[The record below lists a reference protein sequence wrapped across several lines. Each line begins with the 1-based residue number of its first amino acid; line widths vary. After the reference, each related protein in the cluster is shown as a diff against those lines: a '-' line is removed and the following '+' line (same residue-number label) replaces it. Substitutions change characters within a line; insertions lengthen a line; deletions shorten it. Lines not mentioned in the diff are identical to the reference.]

1 MYLLITEPFMGN
13 KTVEAKKWTKEWDQK
28 TMKIKDKKNKK
39 TKTNQKLCF
48 QDYCEVLII
57 LSGEKILLPSSPN

>member
-28 TMKIKDKKNKK
+28 TMKIKDKKTKK
-39 TKTNQKLCF
+39 QKQTKNS
-48 QDYCEVLII
+48 VSRII
-57 LSGEKILLPSSPN
+57 VKF